1 MPAAKGE
8 RHSSYGASS
17 EMQTDPT
24 CLALLSQGAD
34 SHNAV
39 IRFGQLFKGGATM
52 KIKGLIFFDID
63 GTLARGVI
71 SARYRACAAIASR
84 SQAAQPATL
93 PS

>member
-1 MPAAKGE
+1 M
-8 RHSSYGASS
+8 
-17 EMQTDPT
+17 
-24 CLALLSQGAD
+24 
-34 SHNAV
+34 
-39 IRFGQLFKGGATM
+39 RFGRIFKGGTAM

-84 SQAAQPATL
+84 SQAAQPTTL